1 MFTVG
6 VVAALAGL
14 GLFLLK
20 QNQTPG
26 TISLTG
32 SDATG
37 LANNILTGCKDTA
50 CMLEQ
55 LKTVVAQ
62 QDPATALLALRV
74 IVSRNAEANGS
85 SHALAHAI
93 GHATY
98 AKFSDS
104 LTRAL
109 TSCRDDFASGC
120 YHGVME
126 MRIGRKGAPSRAEVA
141 EVCTAPEIH
150 VSSFMLYQC
159 VHGLG
164 HGVMEMR
171 IGRKGAPSRAEVA
184 EVCTAPEIH
193 VSSFMLYQC
202 VHGLGH
208 GVMMARI
215 IPAANPSIPELTGA
229 LEDCDATANA
239 WEQSSCYSGVY
250 MEFINAAFWPAFH
263 YPNTPKFKR
272 DDPQYP
278 CNGVPGKYA
287 RDCYIM
293 QATAMLMHANQNFAE
308 ASKMCA
314 KALENASDIC
324 HSSLGR
330 EASGRN
336 RGHELD
342 ALNICA
348 STVDQNAEGYCL
360 SGAVKDIVYVNAKP
374 PEGFAFCSRVK
385 GQHKPICYQ
394 SVGEMIW
401 SLEPDPSKRRE
412 VCKGAT
418 EGEQDCLRGA
428 QVVSIT

>member
-1 MFTVG
+1 MKPRNLMFTVG

-120 YHGVME
+120 Y
-126 MRIGRKGAPSRAEVA
+126 
-141 EVCTAPEIH
+141 
-150 VSSFMLYQC
+150 
-159 VHGLG
+159 